1 MLIHCFWNQFFWTWV
16 HQQWLSCRAEIW
28 FPHDHVASF
37 AACSW
42 CTSGGRSTLQHMGLH
57 EFWDIQTYPEK
68 GIGRPKKKIGEGIKW
83 ESWKNCVGIVFPFR
97 FHILHELILNDK
109 YFLHDKVDTPNVVI
123 SGSMSMSA
131 KDNSPMDH
139 LGTGGH
145 SSESV
150 VPNRT
155 TSVFPD
161 AILCLCPVHGID
173 YPATQM
179 GSCLF
184 VRCLDPKKIT
194 LLCCIKSTTV
204 IDPIVFS
211 VASNTHYSLISRY
224 IYIYI

>member
-1 MLIHCFWNQFFWTWV
+1 MLRFGFLKIMWQVLRLAPGALLVGGPPCNTWV
-16 HQQWLSCRAEIW
+16 FINSGTSRRTRKRALG
-28 FPHDHVASF
+28 D
-37 AACSW
+37 
-42 CTSGGRSTLQHMGLH
+42 Q
-57 EFWDIQTYPEK
+57 
-68 GIGRPKKKIGEGIKW
+68 KKKSVK
-83 ESWKNCVGIVFPFR
+83 ESNENLGKKCVGIIFPFR
-97 FHILHELILNDK
+97 FHILHELILNNK
-109 YFLHDKVDTPNVVI
+109 YFLHDKIDTPNVVI

-145 SSESV
+145 SSESM

-184 VRCLDPKKIT
+184 VRCLDPKEIT

-204 IDPIVFS
+204 IDPIVFQWQ
-211 VASNTHYSLISRY
+211 ATHVIH
-224 IYIYI
+224 